1 MARTALLGTYCPPS
15 DLDKDIKYLSNNHAS
30 RSSSLSNGF
39 SVSQAG
45 LSSHILLAACSA
57 KEFARENHGRG
68 LFTYALE
75 NALKAVSPDQITYVQ
90 LLDRLQDITG

>member
-1 MARTALLGTYCPPS
+1 MARTALLETYSPPS
-15 DLDKDIKYLSNNHAS
+15 SLDKDIKYLSDNHAS

-39 SVSQAG
+39 SGSG

-68 LFTYALE
+68 QFTCSLE

-90 LLDRLQDITG
+90 LLDRLQDIAG